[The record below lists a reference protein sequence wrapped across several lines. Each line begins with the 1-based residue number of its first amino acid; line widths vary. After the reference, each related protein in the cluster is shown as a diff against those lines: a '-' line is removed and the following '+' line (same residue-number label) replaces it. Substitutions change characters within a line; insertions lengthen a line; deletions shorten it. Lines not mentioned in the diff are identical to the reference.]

1 MTAAELWHQ
10 ENTRHLAAAIA
21 AVRQMLERRGNA
33 YTQPPGPVQPAP
45 REGLLRWFGSPKD
58 ARPAQ
63 DVFLLPD
70 ETLDAAKTAKDQG
83 QASAELP
90 PPALIALR
98 RKLGL
103 SEFELDIVVLCAAME
118 LDTSIALQCARAQGE
133 PSRPYPTF
141 ALALSLF
148 RAAAWE
154 ALSPESPLRRWRV
167 IEVGQHSGQPLTVS
181 ALRIDEWVLN
191 YLKGL
196 DYLDDRLA
204 PLMSRIAPSPATS
217 LPPSQHDA
225 AEEILERLRAAPR
238 NDKPP
243 VVQLAGVDDTS
254 KQRVCALV
262 CQALGAEAWRL
273 PWNAAPAALSE
284 LDTFAR
290 LWRRQS
296 LLQPVAL
303 YIDLQGA
310 ESESA
315 QSAHLAAVTRLLA
328 QLDGLVFIGSREP
341 WTGLSGPA
349 FTVDVA
355 KPLPAEQKAAWL
367 AAVGEDG
374 AVAAP
379 ALAAQF
385 SLNVDDIDTIARATL
400 AEPDHDAPLEERLWD
415 ACLSATRPRLDTLAQ
430 RIEPKVSWDDIV
442 LPATESKL
450 LHQIA
455 DQVGKRALVYQD
467 WGFDKKNS
475 RGLGINA
482 LFAGES
488 GTGKTMAAEVIAS
501 HLRLNLYR
509 IDLSAVVSKYI
520 GETEKNLRRLFD
532 AAEDGGAMLFFDE
545 ADALFGKRSEVKDSH
560 DRFANIEINY
570 LLQRMESF
578 GGLAILA
585 TNQKSALD
593 PAFMRRLRFI
603 VNFPFPGQNE
613 RRSIWQKAFPAE
625 TPVQDLDFDR
635 LAKLNLT
642 GGHIALIALNAAFV
656 AANQGSAVTMPVVLD
671 AARTEYR
678 KLERP
683 IHEPDFRWP
692 PAPVRIA

>member
-1 MTAAELWHQ
+1 MTDADLWHQ
-10 ENTRHLAAAIA
+10 ENTRHLAAAVA
-21 AVRQMLERRGNA
+21 AVRQMLERRGGA
-33 YTQPPGPVQPAP
+33 QSPPSGPAP
-45 REGLLRWFGSPKD
+45 PQTREGLLRWFGQGKD
-58 ARPAQ
+58 ARVTPE
-63 DVFLLPD
+63 VFLLPD
-70 ETLDAAKTAKDQG
+70 ESLDQAGGAAAGSPPADM
-83 QASAELP
+83 P

-118 LDTSIALQCARAQGE
+118 LDTSIAALCARAQGE
-133 PSRPYPTF
+133 PARPYPTF

-148 RAAAWE
+148 RSAAWE
-154 ALSPESPLRRWRV
+154 ALSPERPLRHWRL
-167 IEVGQHSGQPLTVS
+167 IDLGQHVGQPLTVS

-204 PLMSRIAPSPATS
+204 PLMSPIAPPPMSS
-217 LPPSQHDA
+217 LPPSQHKA
-225 AEEILERLRAAPR
+225 AEEVLRRLRGASEQAR
-238 NDKPP
+238 PP
-243 VVQLAGVDDTS
+243 VVQLAGVDDVS

-262 CQALGAEAWRL
+262 CRLLGADAWRL
-273 PWNAAPAALSE
+273 PWNAVPTAPSE

-296 LLQPVAL
+296 LLSPVAL
-303 YIDLQGA
+303 YLDLQGA
-310 ESESA
+310 EAEGS
-315 QSAHLAAVTRLLA
+315 QNAHLAAVARLLA

-341 WTGLSGPA
+341 WAGLSGPA

-355 KPLPAEQKAAWL
+355 KPLPIEQKAAWL
-367 AAVGEDG
+367 AAIGTPGTD
-374 AVAAP
+374 AAP
-379 ALAAQF
+379 MLAAQF
-385 SLNVDDIDTIARATL
+385 NLNVDEIGEIARAAL
-400 AEPDHDAPLEERLWD
+400 EEPDATAPLDERLWD
-415 ACLSATRPRLDTLAQ
+415 VCLSVTRPRLDTLAQ
-430 RIEPKVSWDDIV
+430 RIEPKVTWDDIV
-442 LPATESKL
+442 LPAAESNL

-455 DQVGKRALVYQD
+455 DQVGKRAQVYQD
-467 WGFDKKNS
+467 WGFDKKTA

-603 VNFPFPGQNE
+603 VNFPFPGQAE
-613 RRSIWQKAFPAE
+613 RKAIWEKVFPAE
-625 TPVQDLDFDR
+625 TPVSELDYDR

-656 AANQGSAVTMPVVLD
+656 AANKGSAVTMPVVLD
-671 AARTEYR
+671 AARIEYR

-683 IHEPDFRWP
+683 IHEADFRWP
-692 PAPVRIA
+692 PAPMRIA

>member
-10 ENTRHLAAAIA
+10 ENTRHLAASIA
-21 AVRQMLERRGNA
+21 GVRQMLERRANA
-33 YTQPPGPVQPAP
+33 YTHPPGPVQPAP
-45 REGLLRWFGSPKD
+45 REGLLRWFGSGRD

-63 DVFLLPD
+63 EVLLLPGD
-70 ETLDAAKTAKDQG
+70 SAEPAQPAKDEG
-83 QASAELP
+83 EAAADMP

-98 RKLGL
+98 QKLGL

-118 LDTSIALQCARAQGE
+118 LDTSVALLCVRAQDE
-133 PSRPYPTF
+133 PGRPFPTF

-148 RAAAWE
+148 RSAAWE
-154 ALSPESPLRRWRV
+154 ALSPESPLRRWRL
-167 IEVGQHSGQPLTVS
+167 IEVNQQGGQPLTVS
-181 ALRIDEWVLN
+181 ALRIDEWLLN

-196 DYLDDRLA
+196 DYLDDRVA
-204 PLMSRIAPSPATS
+204 PLLSPVELSPAAS
-217 LPPSQHDA
+217 LPPSQQKA
-225 AEEILERLRAAPR
+225 ADEILERLRNAPR
-238 NDKPP
+238 SEKPP
-243 VVQLAGVDDTS
+243 VAQLAGVDDIS
-254 KQRVCALV
+254 KQRVASLV
-262 CQALGAEAWRL
+262 CRTVGAEVWRL
-273 PWNAAPAALSE
+273 PWNAVPIAPGE

-296 LLQPVAL
+296 LLAPVAL

-310 ESESA
+310 ETESA
-315 QSAHLAAVTRLLA
+315 QGAHLSAVTRLLA
-328 QLDGLVFIGSREP
+328 QLDGLVFLSSREP
-341 WTGLSGPA
+341 WAGLGGPS
-349 FTVDVA
+349 FTVDIA
-355 KPLPAEQKAAWL
+355 KPSPAEQKAAWL
-367 AAVGEDG
+367 SIIGTDAAD
-374 AVAAP
+374 AAP
-379 ALAAQF
+379 RLAAQF
-385 SLNVDDIDTIARATL
+385 NLNVEEIDRIARAAL
-400 AEPDHDAPLEERLWD
+400 AAPDATAPLQERLWG

-430 RIEPKVSWDDIV
+430 RIESKVTWDDIV
-442 LPATESKL
+442 LPPAESKL

-455 DQVGKRALVYQD
+455 DQLGRRAQVYQD
-467 WGFDKKNS
+467 WGFGKKTA

-482 LFAGES
+482 LFSGES
-488 GTGKTMAAEVIAS
+488 GTGKTMAAEVIAN

-603 VNFPFPGQNE
+603 VSFPFPGQNE
-613 RRSIWQKAFPAE
+613 RKAIWQRAFPPE
-625 TPVQDLDFDR
+625 TPVQELDFDR

-656 AANQGSAVTMPVVLD
+656 AANQDSAVTMPIVLD
-671 AARTEYR
+671 TARAEFR
-678 KLERP
+678 KLERA
-683 IHEPDFRWP
+683 IHEADFRWP
-692 PAPVRIA
+692 PAPLRIA